1 MNNVEK
7 PDLKNGVPLATVP
20 DGGKILGV
28 VDGEDVLLVRHGTAW
43 RRWDSASLLED
54 VRR

>member
-7 PDLKNGVPLATVP
+7 PDLKTGVPLATVP

-28 VDGEDVLLVRHGTAW
+28 VDGEDALPRAARG
-43 RRWDSASLLED
+43 RISG
-54 VRR
+54 